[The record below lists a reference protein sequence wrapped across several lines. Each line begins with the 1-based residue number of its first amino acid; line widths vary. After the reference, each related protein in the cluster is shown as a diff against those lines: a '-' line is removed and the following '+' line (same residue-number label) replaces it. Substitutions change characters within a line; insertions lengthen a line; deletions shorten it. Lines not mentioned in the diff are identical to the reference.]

1 MLILLFLLVGAFVG
15 WLLPRWPRLL
25 RGNHHA
31 TNGAIYLLVF
41 LLGVS
46 IGGNETIRAALP
58 QLGGQAAWLSL
69 GALLGSLLLSQLV
82 YFFVLRERT
91 AVTTPAVKTGFHL
104 SAFLGSLI
112 ILLFFVSGM
121 AVSWWGWLPAQAQD
135 ERLTLATLY
144 LLLFLVGVGLGGG
157 SQLGRI
163 LRRVQPKILL
173 IPLAVALGSLLGAG
187 LFSLWLPDVG
197 LAEGTAVGAGLG
209 YYSLS
214 SVLISQLRG
223 ESLGVIALLSNII
236 REIATLL
243 LAPLLA
249 RYLGR
254 LAPVAAGG
262 ATAMD
267 TTLPIIVQVSG
278 EEYGVMA
285 IVSGV
290 LLTTAVPVLVT
301 LLLR

>member
-1 MLILLFLLVGAFVG
+1 
-15 WLLPRWPRLL
+15 
-25 RGNHHA
+25 
-31 TNGAIYLLVF
+31 
-41 LLGVS
+41 
-46 IGGNETIRAALP
+46 
-58 QLGGQAAWLSL
+58 
-69 GALLGSLLLSQLV
+69 
-82 YFFVLRERT
+82 
-91 AVTTPAVKTGFHL
+91 
-104 SAFLGSLI
+104 
-112 ILLFFVSGM
+112 
-121 AVSWWGWLPAQAQD
+121 
-135 ERLTLATLY
+135 
-144 LLLFLVGVGLGGG
+144 
-157 SQLGRI
+157 
-163 LRRVQPKILL
+163 
-173 IPLAVALGSLLGAG
+173 
-187 LFSLWLPDVG
+187 
-197 LAEGTAVGAGLG
+197 
-209 YYSLS
+209 
-214 SVLISQLRG
+214 
-223 ESLGVIALLSNII
+223 VIALLSNII

>member
-46 IGGNETIRAALP
+46 IGGNEAIRAALP

-82 YFFVLRERT
+82 YYFVLRERT

-121 AVSWWGWLPAQAQD
+121 VASWWGWLPARAQD
-135 ERLTLATLY
+135 ERLTLGHALPAA
-144 LLLFLVGVGLGGG
+144 LPGG
-157 SQLGRI
+157 R
-163 LRRVQPKILL
+163 
-173 IPLAVALGSLLGAG
+173 GAG
-187 LFSLWLPDVG
+187 WRQPAG
-197 LAEGTAVGAGLG
+197 THLAARAAKDPADTA
-209 YYSLS
+209 
-214 SVLISQLRG
+214 
-223 ESLGVIALLSNII
+223 
-236 REIATLL
+236 
-243 LAPLLA
+243 
-249 RYLGR
+249 GR
-254 LAPVAAGG
+254 SPGVAAGG
-262 ATAMD
+262 R
-267 TTLPIIVQVSG
+267 
-278 EEYGVMA
+278 
-285 IVSGV
+285 
-290 LLTTAVPVLVT
+290 AVFPLVA
-301 LLLR
+301 